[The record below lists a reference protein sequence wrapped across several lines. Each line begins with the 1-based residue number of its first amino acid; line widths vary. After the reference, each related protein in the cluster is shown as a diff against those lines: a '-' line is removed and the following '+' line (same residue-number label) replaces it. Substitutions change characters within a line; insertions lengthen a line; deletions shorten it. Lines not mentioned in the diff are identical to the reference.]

1 MSVNLVDLEL
11 LKECGYRY
19 LVARKNNNHV
29 ITSHE
34 KLYDAVLD
42 LFGFS
47 MSNLSVGIYDIDLD
61 RYLEPKEY
69 EEEMKQ
75 VIEHQKEMG
84 FLS

>member
-1 MSVNLVDLEL
+1 MSVNPVDLEL

-19 LVARKNNNHV
+19 LVARKNNNHA

-47 MSNLSVGIYDIDLD
+47 MSNVSVGIYDIELA
-61 RYLEPKEY
+61 RYLEPNEY
-69 EEEMKQ
+69 EEEMKR
-75 VIEHQKEMG
+75 VIEHQNRIGCM
-84 FLS
+84 S